1 MHSNRNS
8 IIPNCNSCYMIGSRK
23 HKERG
28 ESHIRVSQVLYQE
41 LFFYLFKL
49 RKKIRTKKKRK
60 IDLLFRNG
68 KIINFK

>member
-8 IIPNCNSCYMIGSRK
+8 IIPNCNGSRK

-28 ESHIRVSQVLYQE
+28 ESHIKVSTSLVQYQE

-49 RKKIRTKKKRK
+49 RKKIQTKKKRK